1 MALVWIV
8 LVVVLALMVWDDIPR
23 WWAATLHHGTAL
35 WQGLTTHGA
44 IAAGIGA
51 LVGGGA
57 GAVVC
62 GFIGWATGRALARG
76 ELQRTQQ
83 ALTQA
88 QRDAAD
94 DRQSRRHFEQQAIT
108 ARQEQAR
115 AQRPGSARAVRQ
127 GGTAGRQPRS
137 AVARPAPPEPCVE
150 SAVVRPGDRRYHD
163 VHRARGAPR
172 LIPQTW
178 TTDRAVN
185 IQTPGG
191 LSAK

>member
-94 DRQSRRHFEQQAIT
+94 DRQSRRHFEQQATT
-108 ARQEQAR
+108 ARQEQACAQRR
-115 AQRPGSARAVRQ
+115 AQGLQGQFDKAVRL
-127 GGTAGRQPRS
+127 ADSRGRQLRDLRRQNRELKAQLSDLESGAIVTPIEHAERHGSSPKRGPRTG
-137 AVARPAPPEPCVE
+137 P
-150 SAVVRPGDRRYHD
+150 
-163 VHRARGAPR
+163 
-172 LIPQTW
+172 
-178 TTDRAVN
+178 
-185 IQTPGG
+185 
-191 LSAK
+191 